1 LRLKA
6 FFTLALLLTTSA
18 AFALDVPPLPDLASK
33 SAGGLVL
40 TVESVATKAT
50 DVRHARMAALY
61 VPEGSAITPF
71 LPPGPFKA
79 TWTGELSSQIRSE
92 YVFLAE
98 GNGKLTVKIGEEVA
112 LEASGNDFAA
122 AKGKV
127 VKLMKGKNKLTVLYE
142 SPEKGDAFLKLF
154 WQSGEN
160 PPDFMKEPLPIQRLT
175 HDISIKEVRTGM
187 RLREGRELFGELR
200 CSRCHTADGIPA
212 PGSIKAGE
220 ATLTA
225 MPELEMD
232 APDLSEA
239 GARLKSAWVTQWLK
253 DPRKLRPESSMPQ
266 VLHGDTAPKDALDIA
281 AYLATL
287 GKAEE
292 KPADAADEK
301 LIQQGGGIVERL
313 GCVGCHTMPDNP
325 KVEAGRV
332 PLRYVRA
339 KWHESALKAFLKQP
353 DKHYK
358 WVRMPNF
365 NFSDDDINKVTA
377 FLLHSKVDAAAG
389 WLIEDVKDKGDA
401 ARGKTLAQSAG
412 CVNCHN
418 LGAGVASS
426 VKTPPLTLGAALSDS
441 WTKGCVAPDAAAR
454 AKAPDFHLTA
464 HQRGALLAFAANTEA
479 KKSLNTETMPEYAE
493 RQIRVLRCV
502 ACHQRDDQDDFWSR
516 LEDETAALK
525 FEEAH
530 EPADAAE
537 NAEPH
542 IVAQIR
548 PKLTWIG
555 EKLKPEWMTDF
566 IGGKT
571 PYKVRTWLGAKMP
584 GFPQRAGLIAR
595 GLVIEHGF
603 KPVSP
608 PEPEPDAAMLEV
620 GRKLVSKNGGFS
632 CTSCHSVGKA
642 AAVGVFEAPGPNLMH
657 AKARLTKSYFH
668 RWMRE
673 PLRVEP
679 DTKMPAFAQGDKT
692 QLPDYDGDAVKQ
704 FEAIWQ
710 YFLTGEKIEPPEE

>member
-1 LRLKA
+1 MRSNA
-6 FFTLALLLTTSA
+6 FSALVIFAVSAASVLAL
-18 AFALDVPPLPDLASK
+18 DIPPLTDMAAKPG
-33 SAGGLVL
+33 GGLVL
-40 TVESVATKAT
+40 TVESRATKAV

-79 TWTGELSSQIRSE
+79 TWTGELSVQLRDE
-92 YVFLAE
+92 YTFLAE
-98 GNGKLTVKIGEEVA
+98 GNGKLIVKIGDAVV
-112 LEASGNDFAA
+112 LEAAGNDFAQ
-122 AKGKV
+122 AKGTV
-127 VKLMKGKNKLTVLYE
+127 IKLMKGKNKLTVIYE
-142 SPEKGDAFLKLF
+142 SPEKGDAFLRTF
-154 WQSGEN
+154 WQGAEF
-160 PPDFMKEPLPIQRLT
+160 PKEPLPIQKLS
-175 HDISIKEVRTGM
+175 HDTSIKEIRTGM

-200 CSRCHTADGIPA
+200 CTRCHATDGVPA
-212 PGSIKAGE
+212 PGAVKAGE

-232 APDLSEA
+232 APDLSDV
-239 GARLKSAWVTQWLK
+239 GARLKTAWITQWLK

-266 VLHGDTAPKDALDIA
+266 VLHGETAAKDALDIA
-281 AYLATL
+281 AYLSSL
-287 GKAEE
+287 GKAED
-292 KPADAADEK
+292 KPADAPDEK
-301 LIQQGGGIVERL
+301 QIQQGGGLIERL

-339 KWHESALKAFLKQP
+339 KWNADALRAFLKQP

-365 NFSDDDINKVTA
+365 NFSDEEINKVAA
-377 FLLHSKVDAAAG
+377 FLLHSKIEDKAA

-401 ARGKTLAQSAG
+401 ARGKTLALSAG

-426 VKTPPLTLGAALSDS
+426 VKAPALKIGEALADGWS
-441 WTKGCVAPDAAAR
+441 KGCVAPTPEAR
-454 AKAPDFHLTA
+454 AKAPDFHLTVE
-464 HQRGALLAFAANTEA
+464 QRGALLAFAGNSEA
-479 KKSLNTETMPEYAE
+479 KKSLNTDSMPEFAE
-493 RQIRVLRCV
+493 RQVRVLRCV

-516 LEDETAALK
+516 LEEETAGLK

-530 EPADAAE
+530 EPADGAE

-542 IVAQIR
+542 IVEQVR

-555 EKLKPEWMTDF
+555 EKLKPEWMTTF
-566 IGGKT
+566 IAGKT

-603 KPVSP
+603 KPVSA
-608 PEPEPDAAMLEV
+608 PEPEADAAMIEI
-620 GRKLVSKNGGFS
+620 GRKLTSKNGGFS

-657 AKARLTKSYFH
+657 VKARLQKSYFH

-679 DTKMPAFAQGDKT
+679 TTKMPAFAQGDKT
-692 QLPDYDGDAVKQ
+692 QLPDFDGDAVKQ
-704 FEAIWQ
+704 FESIWQ
-710 YFLTGEKIEPPEE
+710 YFMTGEKIEPPEE